1 MSDTETEPNTEPD
14 LAERAL
20 RRQKREDAAL
30 VLPFFGVLLFVSP
43 ILNAVLGLERL
54 FGIPA
59 PVFYIFAVWAFMI
72 ALSARLAR
80 LLRDD

>member
-1 MSDTETEPNTEPD
+1 MIADKPETDEPD

-30 VLPFFGVLLFVSP
+30 VLPFLGVLLLVSP
-43 ILNAVLGLERL
+43 MLDAVYGIDRI

-59 PVFYIFAVWAFMI
+59 VVFYIFFAWVFLI
-72 ALSARLAR
+72 ALAARLAR
-80 LLRDD
+80 LLKDD

>member
-1 MSDTETEPNTEPD
+1 MSETEPEAQEPD

-30 VLPFFGVLLFVSP
+30 VLPFLGVLLLVSP
-43 ILNAVLGLERL
+43 ILNAVYGMDTL

-59 PVFYIFAVWAFMI
+59 VVFYIFGVWVVLI
-72 ALSARLAR
+72 ALAARLAR
-80 LLRDD
+80 LLKDD

>member
-1 MSDTETEPNTEPD
+1 MSEPEPEAQEPD

-30 VLPFFGVLLFVSP
+30 VLPFFGVLLLVSP
-43 ILNAVLGLERL
+43 MLDAAYGIDSI

-59 PVFYIFAVWAFMI
+59 VVFYIFFAWVFLI
-72 ALSARLAR
+72 ALAARLAR
-80 LLRDD
+80 LLKDD

>member
-1 MSDTETEPNTEPD
+1 MSESGPATDDPD

-30 VLPFFGVLLFVSP
+30 ALPFFGVLLLVSP
-43 ILNAVLGLERL
+43 ILNAIIGFERVL
-54 FGIPA
+54 GIPA
-59 PVFYIFAVWAFMI
+59 PAFYIFFVWVFLIVLA
-72 ALSARLAR
+72 ARLSR